1 MSSYNDRAK
10 WTWQGRT
17 AGGWIRLADVA
28 VDRQRGPH
36 IACCGLEM
44 ERLQDEL
51 GRDYLLISSDDG
63 RERSPVILWLTT
75 PASIRRMLRMELDIS
90 AAL

>member
-1 MSSYNDRAK
+1 MIDNNNNAQ

-36 IACCGLEM
+36 IACCGLAM
-44 ERLQDEL
+44 EREEDNL
-51 GRDYLLISSDDG
+51 GREYLLIHSDDG

-75 PASIRRMLRMELDIS
+75 PASIRRMRRMELDIS

>member
-63 RERSPVILWLTT
+63 RERSPVILFLTT
-75 PASIRRMLRMELDIS
+75 PRSIGRLADLERRAGIRQ
-90 AAL
+90 